1 MLSEDTLERLTE
13 RLVDRV
19 ESLNTYFIKKI
30 GNQIKTIGTITPSQ
44 LNELLQS
51 VQYGNDINEIMNK
64 IAEITDMN
72 VKDIYKIFEEVAKK
86 NQLFSKK
93 FYDYKKIK
101 FIPYEENKILQNQ
114 VMSIAKA
121 TANEYVN
128 MSKTFAYMRKNAS
141 GIKEYTSLSEIYQK
155 ITDEAILS
163 VAQGRESYQMAMQKA
178 MREMTTNGLRIVDY
192 STGYSRR
199 ADSSVR
205 MNVMDGIRRLN
216 REVQEQFGK
225 EFEADGIE
233 VSHHKYAAP
242 DHIDTIDGRQFSK
255 NGEVIVDG
263 IKYEDYNTI
272 NDSLVRHVGELNC
285 YHFPFQI
292 VLGVSKPLHT
302 KEELEADKE
311 ENEKGFDFEDNHY
324 TMYEGTQ
331 LQRQIET
338 KIRQYKD
345 RQIGAKAINDT
356 DEVYHCQE
364 KIRQLTDKY
373 YDLHKVSGLPT
384 KIDRLRVDGYRTISN
399 KKVINN
405 SENNNYI
412 DITSEWLETATPNSH
427 IVEDRQYFEY
437 KGNRYNVDG
446 KNVVLDYSSQEKN
459 IAEWLE
465 NTFGGGIYMLPR
477 INNPEGIQTADY
489 LFRGEYWDLKS
500 ISGKS
505 KQVIY
510 HSIYKKKTQSNNFI
524 FDVVSSEL
532 DINELQKQIYKLYNR
547 KDTEFL
553 QKIILKKEN
562 DIFVYKRK

>member
-205 MNVMDGIRRLN
+205 INVMDGIRRLN

-263 IKYEDYNTI
+263 VKYKDYNTI

-302 KEELEADKE
+302 KEELKADKE
-311 ENEKGFDFEDNHY
+311 ENEKGFDFEGNHY

-345 RQIGAKAINDT
+345 RQIGAKAVNDT

-373 YDLHKVSGLPT
+373 YDLHIVSGLPT
-384 KIDRLRVDGYRTISN
+384 KIDRLRVDGYRTISGN
-399 KKVINN
+399 TRSYFEDKLIGINANGYTINGISEHLLERKTSRNVKASDVENAFTNPLKIDKIKVDEKGRR
-405 SENNNYI
+405 SVNYI
-412 DITSEWLETATPNSH
+412 GEFATVSINPDTGIIVTVWKTSSKRVNKL
-427 IVEDRQYFEY
+427 
-437 KGNRYNVDG
+437 KGD
-446 KNVVLDYSSQEKN
+446 K
-459 IAEWLE
+459 
-465 NTFGGGIYMLPR
+465 
-477 INNPEGIQTADY
+477 
-489 LFRGEYWDLKS
+489 
-500 ISGKS
+500 
-505 KQVIY
+505 
-510 HSIYKKKTQSNNFI
+510 
-524 FDVVSSEL
+524 
-532 DINELQKQIYKLYNR
+532 
-547 KDTEFL
+547 
-553 QKIILKKEN
+553 
-562 DIFVYKRK
+562 